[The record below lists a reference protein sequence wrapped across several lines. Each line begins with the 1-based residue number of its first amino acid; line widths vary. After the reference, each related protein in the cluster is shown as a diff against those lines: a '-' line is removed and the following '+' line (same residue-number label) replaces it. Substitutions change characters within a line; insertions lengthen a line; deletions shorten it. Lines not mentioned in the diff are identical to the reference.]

1 MRYLYIY
8 AIEIYV
14 TIDMM
19 DFKRNRIV
27 TIRVS
32 IKNEGFPEWR
42 NDVISFST

>member
-32 IKNEGFPEWR
+32 IKTRVSLNGEM
-42 NDVISFST
+42 T